1 MCIKKSIKINIKYVI
16 IVLISMKGINMDQE
30 NNNIQTNLGGQPTEG
45 GIAQPMGAESPN
57 SPINN
62 SDGLNTK
69 KSFSKAGIIAIASL
83 CCVFLVAII
92 ACIVIVNAQNNRD
105 ADPVSYDDSEDDST
119 GSDSGRTD
127 SDQKP
132 STTLEGLPDC
142 SKIEDQ
148 SEIDVCKTISG
159 AAEYLV
165 DKYSPD
171 EGQIVLD
178 YNYENYGPIYKTDY
192 LTAAT
197 GTISGHKAYQL
208 SSKYRKQETPIR
220 DYLLGNGFEET
231 IITLQDPYANNVDSS
246 LFINP
251 NTGVICSGESVMEC
265 ANTAW
270 YPAEG
275 SDTAL
280 LLNDLANV
288 LASQPDITVTASD
301 ILSIGDIKD
310 SEISPYQTVTGSFNN
325 GGVSFYRVGPNSEWL
340 FGYIAQ
346 SILSCEYYNN
356 VDMRNA
362 YASEQCQPDGS
373 VTITT
378 VKEYYNL

>member
-1 MCIKKSIKINIKYVI
+1 MEPENQNNFTPPTNAGPQAVQPNEPYPDNSLATSSTNEQAIPQQSAEGGNLKKNKKTRTVVEAVVLFVVLAVI
-16 IVLISMKGINMDQE
+16 IGFV
-30 NNNIQTNLGGQPTEG
+30 
-45 GIAQPMGAESPN
+45 
-57 SPINN
+57 
-62 SDGLNTK
+62 
-69 KSFSKAGIIAIASL
+69 
-83 CCVFLVAII
+83 VAINLPPSNDNTDQ
-92 ACIVIVNAQNNRD
+92 ALD
-105 ADPVSYDDSEDDST
+105 YDQSEQDETSEDQQSAEKVE
-119 GSDSGRTD
+119 
-127 SDQKP
+127 KP
-132 STTLEGLPDC
+132 ATTPEGLLDC
-142 SKIEDQ
+142 SQIQ
-148 SEIDVCKTISG
+148 NQAEIDVCKTIS
-159 AAEYLV
+159 AVAEYLA
-165 DKYSPD
+165 DRYSPT

-178 YNYENYGPIYKTDY
+178 YNYSNYGPIYKLDY
-192 LTAAT
+192 LTVAT
-197 GTISGHKAYQL
+197 GSIPGHKAYRL
-208 SSKYRKQETPIR
+208 SSKYRNQETPVR
-220 DYLLGNGFEET
+220 DYLLTNGFEET
-231 IITLQDPYANNVDSS
+231 TIMLQDPFNEGAKNS

-251 NTGVICSGESVMEC
+251 STGVICSGETVVEC
-265 ANTAW
+265 ANMAW

-325 GGVSFYRVGPNSEWL
+325 GGVSFYRVSPNSEWL

-373 VTITT
+373 ATITT